1 MHYGLLAKVF
11 FYVSELACVAGYQ
24 RICIFPTYEKFVSIL
39 KEACNRS
46 NFGWLIRQMSTNQKR
61 GRRFV
66 EGLCWALFSFRL
78 SHRNVIY
85 RAKRKQS
92 LISGESVRLT
102 IGLPVVRM
110 DGRAVGRSGG
120 GAVYGHVIT
129 KFSRMGRYTQLWF
142 LWGYARAPVA
152 HVEHGCKLVSIGLL
166 LVWAPSGSSM
176 SEKSHVSQP
185 GTRFR
190 TSGTPL

>member
-1 MHYGLLAKVF
+1 MGSWPKF
-11 FYVSELACVAGYQ
+11 FSTSVNQRAQQALGSGGHKKKRAREKETRERRGSSLTPRVSPSRAPVLSFTHHFQAPCYAGYQ

-46 NFGWLIRQMSTNQKR
+46 NFGWLIRQMSMNQKR

-120 GAVYGHVIT
+120 RAV
-129 KFSRMGRYTQLWF
+129 GRCT
-142 LWGYARAPVA
+142 V
-152 HVEHGCKLVSIGLL
+152 
-166 LVWAPSGSSM
+166 
-176 SEKSHVSQP
+176 
-185 GTRFR
+185 T
-190 TSGTPL
+190 

>member
-11 FYVSELACVAGYQ
+11 FYVSELACVAGAWKWWAQEKTGARERDTRGDREFPHPSRVSLARARSLFYPPLPSACYAGYQ

-46 NFGWLIRQMSTNQKR
+46 NFGWLIRQMSMNQKR

-85 RAKRKQS
+85 RAKRK
-92 LISGESVRLT
+92 
-102 IGLPVVRM
+102 
-110 DGRAVGRSGG
+110 
-120 GAVYGHVIT
+120 
-129 KFSRMGRYTQLWF
+129 
-142 LWGYARAPVA
+142 
-152 HVEHGCKLVSIGLL
+152 
-166 LVWAPSGSSM
+166 
-176 SEKSHVSQP
+176 
-185 GTRFR
+185 
-190 TSGTPL
+190 